1 MPRGF
6 KKYDFVKVV
15 MLTDA
20 KEQARLIEAE
30 GMIADVTESEYP
42 YEVFFFDRNFQRFS
56 LENGIYCWKDYQLEA
71 I

>member
-15 MLTDA
+15 MLADA